1 MIDLPHDHPAGYARS
16 HDLSVFRFHDG
27 GWIEELREAI
37 SPPALGTL
45 GRYELLEETGRGG
58 QGVVYRARDRQTNRI
73 VAVKRLVAGAL
84 ASSAMRH
91 RFHREI
97 EAAAALNHPNIV
109 TLYGAEPVAGQPLL
123 VMQWIDG
130 VPINEWAS
138 RSPQP
143 ARREV
148 LDVFARVADAVHHA
162 HQRGVIHRDL
172 KPSNILVDAS
182 GVPHVLDFGTAK
194 LSSPADRAWAT
205 HSGQFLGTPAY
216 CSPEQVRGRPADV
229 DVRCDV
235 YAMGVV
241 LYEMLSGRLP
251 YPVDG
256 SLADVFDAIEH
267 VQPPRLSRVDPEV
280 SRDLDAIVM
289 KALEKSPARRY
300 QSVEALG
307 ADVRRSLRGEPV
319 EARGAGTLY
328 VLRKAIGRHRLPVAA
343 GAVVALLLA
352 GYAVSMPVLYARAQ
366 RQAQRAVKIQQFLEE
381 TLVAAS
387 PYRLGGDLQVSTIL
401 AEAVRRLD
409 REFAGQ
415 PEAEAAIRFTIA
427 RAYGNLWMWPEAE
440 PQARRAAGI
449 YRSMGADDPAA
460 LVESLNLLGRAM
472 AFCRNPAAVKVLEEA
487 LSLRPQLGSDHPLIA
502 EAMTA
507 LAFASWHA
515 CDPRRER
522 EADARY
528 LESLAM
534 YRRLHTEPTPEWAR
548 AAFSYGMFKLN
559 SGDHAGAEAA
569 FDEALRM
576 YERLGNETFYATRCL
591 DGYARLLWETDRCAE
606 AESMLLRSAS
616 MHPQGVATDQL
627 AATWWMLGNVARRA
641 GHHEQA
647 QQRYRASLAMSC
659 DVLAQR
665 HEGSAPQLRAFAG
678 RLREEVAGSYPYL
691 DVISLLDVI
700 DPPEAER
707 WREAIGRL

>member
-1 MIDLPHDHPAGYARS
+1 MIDLPPDDPADQARH
-16 HDLSVFRFHDG
+16 HDLTVFRFHDG

-45 GRYELLEETGRGG
+45 GRYQLLEETGRGG

-97 EAAAALNHPNIV
+97 EAAAALHHPNIV
-109 TLYGAEPVAGQPLL
+109 TLFGAEPVAGQPLL

-130 VPINEWAS
+130 VPITEWAG
-138 RSPQP
+138 RSPRP
-143 ARREV
+143 SRREV
-148 LDVFARVADAVHHA
+148 LEVFARVADAVHHA

-194 LSSPADRAWAT
+194 LSTPADRAWAT

-235 YAMGVV
+235 YALGVV
-241 LYEMLSGRLP
+241 LYEMLAGRLP
-251 YPVDG
+251 YPVEG
-256 SLADVFDAIEH
+256 SLADVFDAIER
-267 VQPPRLSRVDPEV
+267 VEPARLSRVDLEV
-280 SRDLDAIVM
+280 SRDLEAIVL
-289 KALEKSPARRY
+289 KALEKAPARRY

-307 ADVRRSLRGEPV
+307 ADVRRFLRGEPV
-319 EARGAGTLY
+319 EARGTGTLY
-328 VLRKAIGRHRLPVAA
+328 MLRKAIGRHRVPVAA
-343 GAVVALLLA
+343 GAVVAVLLA

-366 RQAQRAVKIQQFLEE
+366 RQAQRAAKIQQFLEE
-381 TLVAAS
+381 TLVTAS

-409 REFAGQ
+409 CEFAGD
-415 PEAEAAIRFTIA
+415 PEAEAGIRYTIA

-440 PQARRAAGI
+440 PQVRRASEL
-449 YRSMGADDPAA
+449 YRSLEVDDPTTF
-460 LVESLNLLGRAM
+460 VQSLNLRGRAL
-472 AFCRNPAAVKVLEEA
+472 AFCHDDEAIAVLEEA
-487 LSLRPQLGSDHPLIA
+487 LSMEEPLGGDHPLVA
-502 EAMTA
+502 ETLTA
-507 LAFASWHA
+507 LGFACWHA
-515 CDPRRER
+515 CEPRRDQ

-528 LESLAM
+528 RQSLDM
-534 YRRLHTEPTPEWAR
+534 YRRLHVEPTPEWAR
-548 AAFSYGMFKLN
+548 AAFSYGMFKL
-559 SGDHAGAEAA
+559 SAGDHAAAEAA
-569 FDEALRM
+569 FDEAMHM
-576 YERLGNETFYATRCL
+576 YDRLGNETFYVTRCL
-591 DGYARLLWETDRCAE
+591 DGYGRLLMETGRYEE
-606 AESMLLRSAS
+606 AESVLLRSAS
-616 MHPQGVATDQL
+616 LQPQGAVTDRL
-627 AATWWMLGNVARRA
+627 AATWWMLGDVARCA
-641 GHHEQA
+641 GHHELA

-659 DVLAQR
+659 EVLAQR

-678 RLREEVAGSYPYL
+678 RLREEAGSYPYL

-700 DPPEAER
+700 DPPEADR
-707 WREAIGRL
+707 WREAVGQL

>member
-1 MIDLPHDHPAGYARS
+1 MIDQPPDHVSGQGRG

-58 QGVVYRARDRQTNRI
+58 QGVVYRARDRHTNRI

-97 EAAAALNHPNIV
+97 EAAAALHHPNIV
-109 TLYGAEPVAGQPLL
+109 TLFGAEPVAGQPLL

-130 VPINEWAS
+130 VPITEWAS
-138 RSPQP
+138 GSPRP

-148 LDVFARVADAVHHA
+148 LEVFAMVADAVHHA

-182 GVPHVLDFGTAK
+182 GMPHVLDFGTAK
-194 LSSPADRAWAT
+194 LSSPAGIAWAT

-216 CSPEQVRGRPADV
+216 CSPEQVRGRSTDV

-235 YAMGVV
+235 YALGVV

-256 SLADVFDAIEH
+256 SLADVFDAIER
-267 VQPPRLSRVDPEV
+267 VEPARLSRVAPEV
-280 SRDLDAIVM
+280 SRDLEAIVM
-289 KALEKSPARRY
+289 KSLEKSPARRY

-307 ADVRRSLRGEPV
+307 SDVRRSLRGEPV
-319 EARGAGTLY
+319 EARGTSTLY
-328 VLRKAIGRHRLPVAA
+328 MLRKAIGRHRVPVAA
-343 GAVVALLLA
+343 GTVVALLLA

-366 RQAQRAVKIQQFLEE
+366 RQTQRAVMIQQFLEE
-381 TLVAAS
+381 TLVTAS
-387 PYRLGGDLQVSTIL
+387 PYHLDGDLHVSSLL

-409 REFAGQ
+409 IEFADQ
-415 PEAEAAIRFTIA
+415 PEAEAAIRYTIA

-440 PQARRAAGI
+440 PQAQRAAEL
-449 YRSMGADDPAA
+449 YRSTGADPAT
-460 LVESLNLLGRAM
+460 LVECLNLLGRAM
-472 AFCRNPAAVKVLEEA
+472 AFCRNPGSVMVLEEA
-487 LSLRPQLGSDHPLIA
+487 LSLGQRLGGDHALVA
-502 EAMTA
+502 ETLTA

-515 CDPRRER
+515 CAPRHEPQA
-522 EADARY
+522 EARY
-528 LESLAM
+528 RESLAM
-534 YRRLHTEPTPEWAR
+534 YRRLHVEPTPEWAR
-548 AAFSYGMFKLN
+548 AAFSYAMFKLN
-559 SGDHAGAEAA
+559 TRDHAGAEAA
-569 FDEALRM
+569 FDEALGM
-576 YERLGNETFYATRCL
+576 YDRLGNETFYMTRCL
-591 DGYARLLWETDRCAE
+591 DGYGRLLWVTGRCTE
-606 AESMLLRSAS
+606 AESVLLRSAS
-616 MHPQGVATDQL
+616 MHPQGMATDLL
-627 AATWWMLGNVARRA
+627 AATWWMLGNAARCA
-641 GHHEQA
+641 GHHELA

-665 HEGSAPQLRAFAG
+665 HGSSAPQLRAFAS
-678 RLREEVAGSYPYL
+678 RLRDEAAGPYPYV
-691 DVISLLDVI
+691 DVISLLDEI
-700 DPPEAER
+700 DPSEADR
-707 WREAIGRL
+707 WRGAMGAM